1 MHVACKCLNV
11 SIKSRGNELQ
21 RVNVEDHELTDNEL
35 SDSFFRENIATITE
49 LEGITKE
56 LPGLVEVRNVGSWV
70 IHQCL
75 NCSTN
80 THAVHRERGA
90 ALVLINANI
99 LTSADEIARLTT
111 SPNYSSIFRI
121 IIDNNIVDTV
131 DFLQPPNKFSVS
143 QLSSNLQLSLG
154 GLQQQL
160 EAAVQREVAATEE
173 RIKDFSAQQYQLL
186 EQYRE
191 RAHTEHRLLV
201 SLICTRKE
209 MGKSV
214 DLEAAPP
221 ITAETLPPN
230 IIQPISNAVNTR
242 PCGVAN
248 DTNIITKTNLRHQA
262 ATKHPANL
270 HLKSGVDKKAPLK
283 LYSKDPYSFDSEALF
298 TLEGMEDL
306 LTSEPAPQ
314 SDEESDTDDSGHDEG
329 IHIPR
334 GQRSGHPTLAKS
346 LPVSVPIFPSF
357 ARQIQHDQD
366 DDQLSRDPHDP
377 HNIRA
382 SMKALAKSVHGDTVF
397 GDLPRPRFS
406 TQI

>member
-21 RVNVEDHELTDNEL
+21 RVKIEDYELTATEL
-35 SDSFFRENIATITE
+35 ADPFFRENVATVGE

-56 LPGLVEVRNVGSWV
+56 LPGLVEVRNIGAWA
-70 IHQCL
+70 IHRCINCL
-75 NCSTN
+75 MN

-90 ALVLINANI
+90 ALVLINTNV
-99 LTSADEIARLTT
+99 LKSADEIARLTA
-111 SPNYSSIFRI
+111 SPSFSSIFRI
-121 IIDNNIVDTV
+121 MIDNNNIDTV

-143 QLSSNLQLSLG
+143 QLPSNLQSALG

-160 EAAVQREVAATEE
+160 ETAVQREVAATEE
-173 RIKDFSAQQYQLL
+173 RVRAFSAEQYQLL

-201 SLICTRKE
+201 GLICNQKE
-209 MGKSV
+209 TEKPATMEISRATS
-214 DLEAAPP
+214 DT
-221 ITAETLPPN
+221 IQPN
-230 IIQPISNAVNTR
+230 IAQPMSNALNTR
-242 PCGVAN
+242 PHTVAS
-248 DTNIITKTNLRHQA
+248 DTKIIGGPNIRHQA

-270 HLKSGVDKKAPLK
+270 HLRSGIDKKASLR
-283 LYSKDPYSFDSEALF
+283 LYSKEPSSYDAEALF
-298 TLEGMEDL
+298 TLEGMDDSL
-306 LTSEPAPQ
+306 PSEQAQQ
-314 SDEESDTDDSGHDEG
+314 SEEESDTDDSGHDEG

-334 GQRSGHPTLAKS
+334 GQRGGHPTLAKS
-346 LPVSVPIFPSF
+346 LPVSVPVFPSF
-357 ARQIQHDQD
+357 TRQIQHDQG